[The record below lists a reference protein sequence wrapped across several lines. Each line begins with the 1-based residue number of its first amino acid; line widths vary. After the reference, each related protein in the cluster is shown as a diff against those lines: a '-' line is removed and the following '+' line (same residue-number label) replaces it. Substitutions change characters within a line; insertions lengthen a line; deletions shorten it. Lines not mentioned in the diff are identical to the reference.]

1 MDQLFIIVDRDIYG
15 HVNILQE
22 TDLMTAI
29 AKQKSIL
36 LGLNMV
42 QAKAIIKEE
51 EINQIINNLKNDE
64 RDILSN
70 DEEEVII
77 FLLPKK

>member
-15 HVNILQE
+15 HVNIIQE

-51 EINQIINNLKNDE
+51 EINQIINNLKNDG

>member
-1 MDQLFIIVDRDIYG
+1 MGQLFIIVDRDIYG
-15 HVNILQE
+15 HVNIIQE

-36 LGLNMV
+36 LGINMV

-51 EINQIINNLKNDE
+51 EINQIINNLKNDG

>member
-1 MDQLFIIVDRDIYG
+1 MDQLFIIVDWDSYG

-51 EINQIINNLKNDE
+51 EINQIINNLKNDG

>member
-51 EINQIINNLKNDE
+51 EINQIISE
-64 RDILSN
+64 SRI
-70 DEEEVII
+70 
-77 FLLPKK
+77 

>member
-1 MDQLFIIVDRDIYG
+1 MDQLFIIVDWDIYG

-51 EINQIINNLKNDE
+51 EINQIINNLKNDG

>member
-51 EINQIINNLKNDE
+51 EINQIINNLKNDG

>member
-1 MDQLFIIVDRDIYG
+1 MNQLFIIVDRDIYG

-36 LGLNMV
+36 LGINIV

-51 EINQIINNLKNDE
+51 EINQIINNLKNDG

>member
-15 HVNILQE
+15 HINILQE

-51 EINQIINNLKNDE
+51 EINQIINNLKNDG